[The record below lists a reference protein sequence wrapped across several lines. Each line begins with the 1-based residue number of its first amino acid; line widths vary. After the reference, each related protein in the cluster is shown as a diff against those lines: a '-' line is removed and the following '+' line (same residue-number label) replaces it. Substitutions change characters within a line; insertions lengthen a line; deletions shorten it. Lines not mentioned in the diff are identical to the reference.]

1 MVKKRKIKIFGV
13 GGGATNIINR
23 MIKNGLTGAEIWVLN
38 TDKQMLKMG
47 HTDNMIL
54 LGVKTTEGLGT
65 GGNYK
70 IGECAAKESQ
80 QEIKKALEGADMVFI
95 TAGLGGGTGTGA
107 PPVIAK
113 VAKEL
118 GILTIALV
126 TKPFSWE
133 GNKRQLTAEKG
144 IEKLR
149 ECVDA
154 IIVVPN
160 NKMLDSVKKQAS
172 LTDAFKIIDEV
183 LLRIIQSIL
192 DIITIP
198 GFINIEIADIV
209 NAIQGLGTALIGVGT
224 AHGDNRAVKAAKE
237 AIRLIPME
245 NSKGGNC

>member
-1 MVKKRKIKIFGV
+1 
-13 GGGATNIINR
+13 
-23 MIKNGLTGAEIWVLN
+23 
-38 TDKQMLKMG
+38 
-47 HTDNMIL
+47 
-54 LGVKTTEGLGT
+54 
-65 GGNYK
+65 
-70 IGECAAKESQ
+70 
-80 QEIKKALEGADMVFI
+80 MVFI